1 MRIFSGF
8 TMFFYTIV
16 FLAIG
21 CGLII
26 ISLNVVSIDEIVYA
40 LEYAYETINIQV
52 MVGLIGALLI
62 IYSLVAVQITLG
74 ALQREKT
81 IAFENPSGRVTIS
94 LSAIEDF
101 IRRSA
106 AYIPEIKEL
115 RPNVTAN
122 KKGINIINRVIIYS
136 DANIPE
142 ATEQMQSI
150 LKNKIQEMLGIE
162 EAINIKVHIAKIVAR
177 EKKGNNPPK
186 IEEKQEKA
194 SIFKGI
200 EYGNG

>member
-1 MRIFSGF
+1 
-8 TMFFYTIV
+8 MFFYTIV

-21 CGLII
+21 CSLII
-26 ISLNVVSIDEIVYA
+26 VSLNVISIDEIIRA
-40 LEYAYETINIQV
+40 LEYTYGTINIQL
-52 MVGLIGALLI
+52 MLGLIGLLLI
-62 IYSLVAVQITLG
+62 VYSLVAVRVTLG
-74 ALQREKT
+74 TLEREKT

-122 KKGINIINRVIIYS
+122 KKGINIINRVVIYS

-142 ATEQMQSI
+142 ATEKMQNI

-162 EAINIKVHIAKIVAR
+162 EAINIKVHITKIVAR
-177 EKKGNNPPK
+177 EKKGNKPPK
-186 IEEKQEKA
+186 VEEKQERA